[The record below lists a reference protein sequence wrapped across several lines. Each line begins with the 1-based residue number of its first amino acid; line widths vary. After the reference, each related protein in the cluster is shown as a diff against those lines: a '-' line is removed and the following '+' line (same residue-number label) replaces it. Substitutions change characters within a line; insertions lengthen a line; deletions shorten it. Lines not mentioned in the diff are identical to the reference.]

1 MNPWA
6 RKSIEALRRDAVSAT
21 GADLMPRAFGTFALT
36 CVGVGSTIGA
46 GIFVL
51 TGTVAAQ
58 HTGPA
63 VIVAFV
69 LAGFAC
75 LMAGLCYAELASMIP
90 VAGSAYSYTYATLG
104 EGAAWL
110 VGWCLV
116 LEYLF
121 SGSMVAIGWSGYV
134 QSALRDVGITL
145 PDALARAPLDVTAS
159 SAMVATGGWIN
170 LPAVLVTLLCMAI
183 LLAGSKTSAGVN
195 TTIVTLKVVAIVLV
209 VIAGAAY
216 VDTAHWQP
224 FLPPNTGT
232 SGSFGWSGVLRGSAI
247 LFYAYLGFDAV
258 STLGQETRNPQ
269 RTIPASLLA
278 SLAVSTA
285 LYVMVG
291 LVVTGLVDYREL
303 NVPDPIY
310 FALERAGP
318 QVAWAKRL
326 VGFVAICG
334 LVSVLLIAL
343 MAQIRIFY
351 AMGRDGLLP
360 GWFARLNAKTA
371 VPDRT
376 TLLTSIAAALAAG
389 LLPLS
394 LLGQLISIG
403 TLLAFAVVCAG
414 VVVLRITQPNAP
426 RPFRTP
432 LGLWTAGAG
441 VLSCT
446 WLMLSLP
453 LGTWVRLLSW
463 LLIGGLIYL
472 LYGSRHSALRLAAS
486 SSDTR

>member
-145 PDALARAPLDVTAS
+145 PDALARAPLDVTAN

-232 SGSFGWSGVLRGSAI
+232 SGSFG
-247 LFYAYLGFDAV
+247 
-258 STLGQETRNPQ
+258 
-269 RTIPASLLA
+269 
-278 SLAVSTA
+278 
-285 LYVMVG
+285 
-291 LVVTGLVDYREL
+291 
-303 NVPDPIY
+303 
-310 FALERAGP
+310 
-318 QVAWAKRL
+318 
-326 VGFVAICG
+326 
-334 LVSVLLIAL
+334 
-343 MAQIRIFY
+343 
-351 AMGRDGLLP
+351 
-360 GWFARLNAKTA
+360 
-371 VPDRT
+371 
-376 TLLTSIAAALAAG
+376 
-389 LLPLS
+389 
-394 LLGQLISIG
+394 
-403 TLLAFAVVCAG
+403 
-414 VVVLRITQPNAP
+414 
-426 RPFRTP
+426 
-432 LGLWTAGAG
+432 
-441 VLSCT
+441 
-446 WLMLSLP
+446 
-453 LGTWVRLLSW
+453 
-463 LLIGGLIYL
+463 
-472 LYGSRHSALRLAAS
+472 
-486 SSDTR
+486 